1 MADIFLV
8 CLYRWCQW
16 GKWTLTEQCR
26 EKASGERDRCRVQ
39 TGSSECQIFSGMG
52 LASLAILFLDSIS
65 FLFAPQKYF
74 LFSLKIAP
82 PSFVEWP
89 ESLTRPRAGTARF
102 VCQAEGIPSPKMSW
116 LKNGRKIHSNGRIK
130 MYNRWAKSLCYYF
143 R

>member
-1 MADIFLV
+1 M
-8 CLYRWCQW
+8 
-16 GKWTLTEQCR
+16 GSGHLTEQCR
-26 EKASGERDRCRVQ
+26 GKASRERDFNRCRVQ
-39 TGSSECQIFSGMG
+39 AGSLECQIFSGMG
-52 LASLAILFLDSIS
+52 LVSFAVLFLDCLIS
-65 FLFAPQKYF
+65 VCTTKIFSFFFL
-74 LFSLKIAP
+74 IAP